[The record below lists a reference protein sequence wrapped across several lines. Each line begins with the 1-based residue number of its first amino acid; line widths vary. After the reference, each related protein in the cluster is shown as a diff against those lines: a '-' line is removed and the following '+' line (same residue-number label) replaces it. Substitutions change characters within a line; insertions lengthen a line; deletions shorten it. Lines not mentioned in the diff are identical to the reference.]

1 MTLSSLVIYLLR
13 SRRNQDVNQDSELK
27 DRIRPKIKM
36 FFSSNSSR
44 WQKNHSLLYLSERP
58 INDRKQQIL
67 DSLGLNLD

>member
-36 FFSSNSSR
+36 FFSLNSSR
-44 WQKNHSLLYLSERP
+44 WQKNHSLLYLSQRP